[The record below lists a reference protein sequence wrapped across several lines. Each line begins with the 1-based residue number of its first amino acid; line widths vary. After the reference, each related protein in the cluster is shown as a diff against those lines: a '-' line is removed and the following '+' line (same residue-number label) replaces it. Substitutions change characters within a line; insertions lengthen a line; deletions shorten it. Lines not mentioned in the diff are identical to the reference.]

1 MLEIMRA
8 YIILYTKTQSS
19 FLSSCIIIQLF
30 STDPAD
36 HLKIQLNYN
45 FETQER
51 SENEDDSNTDKVIG
65 PSDSKEAY
73 LACLEAF
80 KV

>member
-1 MLEIMRA
+1 MINHPE
-8 YIILYTKTQSS
+8 T
-19 FLSSCIIIQLF
+19 
-30 STDPAD
+30 
-36 HLKIQLNYN
+36 QLNDN

-51 SENEDDSNTDKVIG
+51 SKNEDDSNTDKVIG